1 MRKRIHGE
9 NSFRRRIE
17 VAKRTDTTF
26 HKQAQSKSFLDTS
39 LAIESIFHRT
49 LSLWKFY
56 KLVKKMLNLILVCTF
71 KLQSLITYALQLFP
85 WEREEN
91 AIIVVREYNLKK
103 LCRKLNLSWE

>member
-39 LAIESIFHRT
+39 LAIESIFIGNYLCENST
-49 LSLWKFY
+49 NLLKQT
-56 KLVKKMLNLILVCTF
+56 LNLILVCTF

-85 WEREEN
+85 WERDKN
-91 AIIVVREYNLKK
+91 AIIVVRECNLKK
-103 LCRKLNLSWE
+103 LCRKLNLS